1 MIVSEDAPHTYE
13 YKNYFKILP
22 AINNWSSDIN
32 RINEGKLVSPSF
44 NYSSN
49 TNTDW
54 MKKDELK
61 SWIKTN
67 MKSINLI

>member
-1 MIVSEDAPHTYE
+1 MQIFRSNE

-22 AINNWSSDIN
+22 AINNWSSDLN
-32 RINEGKLVSPSF
+32 RINGGKQVSPGF